1 MNSLIRFAPGSARSL
16 PNEFDRLF
24 DGFWTLRNDE
34 SGDAMWTPRVD
45 LSETAEAYMV
55 EIDVPGMKRDD
66 ININFHDHTLSIS
79 GDRRTESTDEQK
91 GEYVRIERSHGS
103 FYRSFT
109 LPKSVDSN
117 KIEAR
122 YEDGVLTVM
131 IPKAEDS
138 KPKRIDV
145 R

>member
-1 MNSLIRFAPGSARSL
+1 MNSLIRYAPRSARSL
-16 PNEFDRLF
+16 QNEFDRLF

-34 SGDAMWTPRVD
+34 SGDAVWTPRVD
-45 LSETAEAYMV
+45 LSETAEAYKV

-79 GDRRTESTDEQK
+79 GERQAESTDEQT

-117 KIEAR
+117 KIDAR
-122 YEDGVLTVM
+122 YEDGVLTVT